1 MVQFD
6 NYDPGVPEVDG
17 LDAGVL
23 ELLLEP
29 LLELDEPEVVLD
41 PEVESELDVV
51 PESDFPELELL
62 EDEPLELL
70 LFLPSA
76 ALESLR

>member
-1 MVQFD
+1 
-6 NYDPGVPEVDG
+6 
-17 LDAGVL
+17 
-23 ELLLEP
+23 
-29 LLELDEPEVVLD
+29 VVLD

>member
-1 MVQFD
+1 VVQFD